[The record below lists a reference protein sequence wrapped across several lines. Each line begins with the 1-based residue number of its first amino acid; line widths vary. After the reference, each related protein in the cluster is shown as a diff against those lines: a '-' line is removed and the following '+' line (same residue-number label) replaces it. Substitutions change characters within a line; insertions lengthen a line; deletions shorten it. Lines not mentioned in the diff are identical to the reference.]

1 MVRDFGTIETGL
13 AASLASKTA
22 THDFSLNF
30 LVKFQNITCQEFVK
44 ILAEKQDKILDQI
57 LTFTLGSETSSLQ
70 VEPPITTPSI
80 TTKKSL
86 LIFSFSFIAI
96 LLIFLITV
104 VLILTINFSKFVAK
118 KIKTRK
124 QKKETSK
131 KRFDSCKSLP
141 AIPTAEE
148 LEALSIAQNRELIN
162 HRLRLY
168 TFDGYNSTC

>member
-1 MVRDFGTIETGL
+1 M
-13 AASLASKTA
+13 ASKTA
-22 THDFSLNF
+22 TTDFSLNF
-30 LVKFQNITCQEFVK
+30 LVKFQNLTCQEFVRL
-44 ILAEKQDKILDQI
+44 LAEKQDKILDKI
-57 LTFTLGSETSSLQ
+57 LTFTLGPETGILQ
-70 VEPPITTPSI
+70 VQPPITTST
-80 TTKKSL
+80 TTKKSI

-104 VLILTINFSKFVAK
+104 LLILAINFCKFVDN

-162 HRLRLY
+162 HKLRLY
-168 TFDGYNSTC
+168 TFEGYDSSC

>member
-22 THDFSLNF
+22 TPDFSLNF
-30 LVKFQNITCQEFVK
+30 LVRFQNLTCQDFVQ
-44 ILAEKQDKILDQI
+44 ILAEKQDKILEKI
-57 LTFTLGSETSSLQ
+57 LTYTLGSETGSLQ
-70 VEPPITTPSI
+70 VQPPITTSI
-80 TTKKSL
+80 TTKKSI

-104 VLILTINFSKFVAK
+104 LLILTINFCKFVDK
-118 KIKTRK
+118 KIKTK
-124 QKKETSK
+124 KVKKETSK

-162 HRLRLY
+162 HKLRLY
-168 TFDGYNSTC
+168 TFDSYNSTC